1 MRHYRVAVLGGD
13 GREVHVAERLAK
25 DGHEAVRYGQATVAS
40 NSVRVATTVGEAVR
54 GTEWLVLPSPGLNG
68 DVIYAPDAPEPIVL
82 DSALLEQSAAREGG
96 VVMGRSTPALDEI
109 AKRMNIRI
117 FQLKDDPGLATRL
130 STGVAEGVMRLL
142 IELTQRI
149 LREHR
154 FLIVGYGVTGA
165 VLLDYLVAAHCT
177 PQVAARHPRWFE
189 RARQCGAAPV
199 AYQDRVEA
207 MAAADIVI
215 NTVPSTD
222 AIPPEAFARLRDRIV
237 VDIAS
242 PPGGLD
248 HEAARAA
255 GVQVHWPRGLAGGR
269 APLTAGDAQYAFV
282 AKAMA
287 TRDDAATVA
296 STSPG
301 EPA

>member
-13 GREVHVAERLAK
+13 GREVHVAQRLAS
-25 DGHEAVRYGQATVAS
+25 DGHDAVCYGQAAGAS
-40 NSVRVATTVGEAVR
+40 DGVRVAASVADAVR

-68 DVIYAPDAPEPIVL
+68 DVIYAPDAPEPIVV
-82 DSALLEQSAAREGG
+82 DAALLEQSEAREGG
-96 VVMGRSTPALDEI
+96 VVMGRSTPKLDEI
-109 AKRMNIRI
+109 ASRMSIQI
-117 FQLKDDPGLATRL
+117 YQLKDDPGLATRL

-142 IELTQRI
+142 IELTRRI

-154 FLIVGYGVTGA
+154 FLVIGYGVTGS
-165 VLLDYLVAAHCT
+165 VIVDYLLATHCT
-177 PQVAARHPRWFE
+177 PQVAVRGPRWLE
-189 RARQCGAAPV
+189 RARQCGAIPV
-199 AYQDRVEA
+199 PYDDRVEA
-207 MAAADIVI
+207 MGEADIII

-222 AIPPEAFARLRDRIV
+222 AIPPEAFASLRDRMI

-248 HEAARAA
+248 HEAARKA

-269 APLTAGDAQYAFV
+269 APLTAGDAQYAFI
-282 AKAMA
+282 AKAIA
-287 TRDDAATVA
+287 TRNAAKDG

-301 EPA
+301 ELP

>member
-13 GREVHVAERLAK
+13 GREVHVAQRLAR
-25 DGHEAVRYGQATVAS
+25 DGHDAVCYGQVAIAS
-40 NSVRVATTVGEAVR
+40 NGVRVATSLADAVR

-68 DVIYAPDAPEPIVL
+68 DLIYAPDAPGPIVL
-82 DSALLEQSAAREGG
+82 DRALLEQSAARQGG
-96 VVMGRSTPALDEI
+96 VGMGRSTPKFDEI
-109 AKRMNIRI
+109 AGGMSIQI

-154 FLIVGYGVTGA
+154 FLVVGYGVTGA
-165 VLLDYLVAAHCT
+165 VIVDYLVAAHCT
-177 PQVAARHPRWFE
+177 PQVAARHPRWLE
-189 RARQCGAAPV
+189 RARQCGAIPV
-199 AYQDRVEA
+199 AYDDRVKA
-207 MAAADIVI
+207 MEAADIII
-215 NTVPSTD
+215 NTVPATS
-222 AIPPEAFARLRDRIV
+222 AIPSEAFAQLRERIV

-248 HEAARAA
+248 HDAARSA
-255 GVQVHWPRGLAGGR
+255 GVHVHWPRGLAGGR
-269 APLTAGDAQYAFV
+269 APLTAGDAQYAFI
-282 AKAMA
+282 ANAIA
-287 TRDDAATVA
+287 TRDAATVA
-296 STSPG
+296 SNSSG

>member
-13 GREVHVAERLAK
+13 GREVHVAQRLAS
-25 DGHEAVRYGQATVAS
+25 DGHDAVCYGQAAGAS
-40 NSVRVATTVGEAVR
+40 DGVRVAASLADAVR

-68 DVIYAPDAPEPIVL
+68 DLIYAPDAPEPIVV
-82 DSALLEQSAAREGG
+82 DAALLEQSAAREGG
-96 VVMGRSTPALDEI
+96 LIMGRSTPKLDEI
-109 AKRMNIRI
+109 ASRMSIQI
-117 FQLKDDPGLATRL
+117 YQLKDDPGLATRL

-142 IELTQRI
+142 IELTRRI

-154 FLIVGYGVTGA
+154 FLVVGYGVTGA
-165 VLLDYLVAAHCT
+165 VIVDYLLAAHCT
-177 PQVAARHPRWFE
+177 PQVTVRRPRGLE
-189 RARQCGAAPV
+189 RARQCGAIPV
-199 AYQDRVEA
+199 PYEDRVEA
-207 MAAADIVI
+207 MGAADIII

-222 AIPPEAFARLRDRIV
+222 AIPSEAFASLRDRMI

-248 HEAARAA
+248 HEAARKA

-269 APLTAGDAQYAFV
+269 APLTAGDAQYAFI
-282 AKAMA
+282 AKAIA
-287 TRDDAATVA
+287 ARNAATDG

-301 EPA
+301 ERP